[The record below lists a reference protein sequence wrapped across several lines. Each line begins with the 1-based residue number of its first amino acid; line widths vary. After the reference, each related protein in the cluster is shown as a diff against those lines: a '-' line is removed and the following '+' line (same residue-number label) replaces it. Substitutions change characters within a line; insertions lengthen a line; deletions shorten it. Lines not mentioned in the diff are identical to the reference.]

1 MSLLVVG
8 FNHTT
13 TPIDVRE
20 RLAVPLDE
28 VRASVSSLVRD
39 VGLEEAMLLSTCNRT
54 ELYGVHARDDAPAQ
68 AASALARMRG
78 VEFASVRSHAFTRHQ
93 GQAARHIFRVAASLE
108 SIVIG
113 EPQILGQVKE
123 AYQAARDA
131 GTLGSVLDRCMTM
144 AFHGAKRV
152 RSETLLSRGAASVA
166 SVSVDLARSIFGESA
181 AQRVLLVGAG
191 VMCRQAGLHLR
202 ASGAEST
209 IVVNRSEERGARLA
223 AEVAGTSRPWS
234 ELRDTLV
241 EVDVVVSG
249 TGAAGYVIDAA
260 MIKDVMRARRGAP
273 LFVVDMAVPRDVD
286 PVVGRMSQVYL
297 YNVDDLQ
304 EIVRENLSARVGE
317 VEKAESLIDEEVEA
331 FLRWTR
337 SRSVTPLLK
346 ALEEYGRGVRE
357 REVDRALAKLGPL
370 SDETRAVVEALGH
383 GLVRKLLHHPLS
395 TVRAAGEHGRIDLV
409 RAVEEIFPVY
419 SGEDAGSPDDA
430 ASSDDDH

>member
-1 MSLLVVG
+1 
-8 FNHTT
+8 
-13 TPIDVRE
+13 
-20 RLAVPLDE
+20 
-28 VRASVSSLVRD
+28 
-39 VGLEEAMLLSTCNRT
+39 MLLSTCNRT
-54 ELYGVHARDDAPAQ
+54 ELYGVHPEEDAPAHM
-68 AASALARMRG
+68 ASALARIRG
-78 VEFASVRSHAFTRHQ
+78 VEFATVRSHAFTRHQ

-108 SIVIG
+108 SIVVG

-123 AYQAARDA
+123 AYRAARDA

-166 SVSVDLARSIFGESA
+166 SVSVDLARSIFGDSA
-181 AQRVLLVGAG
+181 SQRVLLVGAG
-191 VMCRQAGLHLR
+191 EMCRQAGLHLR

-209 IVVNRSEERGARLA
+209 TVVNRGAARGQRLA
-223 AEVAGTSRPWS
+223 QEVAGTCRPW
-234 ELRDTLV
+234 EQLREALV
-241 EVDVVVSG
+241 EADVVVSG
-249 TGAAGYVIDAA
+249 TGAAGHVIAA
-260 MIKDVMRARRGAP
+260 SLVKDVMRARRGAP
-273 LFVVDMAVPRDVD
+273 LFMVDMAVPRDVD
-286 PVVGRMSQVYL
+286 PAVGRMSQVYL

-346 ALEEYGRGVRE
+346 ALEEYGQGVRE
-357 REVDRALAKLGPL
+357 REVARALAKLGPL

-383 GLVRKLLHHPLS
+383 GLVRKILHHPLS
-395 TVRAAGEHGRIDLV
+395 TVRAAGEHGRLDLV

-419 SGEDAGSPDDA
+419 SGEASPPGTPTPDEE
-430 ASSDDDH
+430 S

>member
-13 TPIDVRE
+13 TPIALRE

-28 VRASVSSLVRD
+28 LRSSLSSLVRD

-54 ELYGVHARDDAPAQ
+54 ELYGVHTEGGATEE

-78 VEFASVRSHAFTRHQ
+78 VDFSTVRSHAFTRHQ

-166 SVSVDLARSIFGESA
+166 SVSVDLARSIFGDSA
-181 AQRVLLVGAG
+181 SQRVLLVGAG
-191 VMCRQAGLHLR
+191 EMCRQAGLHLR
-202 ASGAEST
+202 ASGADST
-209 IVVNRSEERGARLA
+209 TVVNRSGERGGRLA
-223 AEVAGTSRPWS
+223 REVQGTYRPWT
-234 ELRDTLV
+234 ELRDALV
-241 EVDVVVSG
+241 EADVVVSG
-249 TGAAGYVIDAA
+249 TGAAGHVLDVELV
-260 MIKDVMRARRGAP
+260 KQVMRARRGAP
-273 LFVVDMAVPRDVD
+273 LFIVDMAVPRDVA
-286 PVVGRMSQVYL
+286 PAVARLSQVYL

-304 EIVRENLSARVGE
+304 EIVRDNMSARVGE
-317 VEKAESLIDEEVEA
+317 VEKAEA
-331 FLRWTR
+331 
-337 SRSVTPLLK
+337 
-346 ALEEYGRGVRE
+346 
-357 REVDRALAKLGPL
+357 
-370 SDETRAVVEALGH
+370 
-383 GLVRKLLHHPLS
+383 
-395 TVRAAGEHGRIDLV
+395 
-409 RAVEEIFPVY
+409 
-419 SGEDAGSPDDA
+419 
-430 ASSDDDH
+430 